1 MYIVPNKT
9 MRCSLLLSRDTWMR
23 FHTRSY
29 QTLAPTTHDGRIFGE
44 LTLSH
49 AFDNAHNSAAAYTRS
64 CEAPDATHHL
74 LYDGPGMSLTTA
86 PQLFPVSLVRLDGS
100 PALTVHSI
108 MVDIATTHDEQDPL
122 EPFVASG

>member
-29 QTLAPTTHDGRIFGE
+29 QTLAPTHDGRILGE

-64 CEAPDATHHL
+64 CEAPDAAHHL
-74 LYDGPGMSLTTA
+74 VYDGPGMSLTTA

-100 PALTVHSI
+100 PALTVHS
-108 MVDIATTHDEQDPL
+108 MVDKATTHDGQDPL
-122 EPFVASG
+122 EPLVASG